1 MQLDLPLMY
10 RQAVFAGYKLG
21 YRDFRCWHFSD
32 MADLAGDVGYWGD
45 SVAKVENRT
54 ASKISRKT
62 ISRPLY
68 RCKAPRD

>member
-45 SVAKVENRT
+45 CVAK
-54 ASKISRKT
+54 
-62 ISRPLY
+62 LGWF
-68 RCKAPRD
+68 